1 MDSAYYINPAMKLNI
16 SADNILQFRFPDSR
30 HVTIECPAHDIATVL
45 NEPGSAPESEW
56 LHKLQNMPV
65 TLEAKVAEA
74 LFGTLTQV
82 CALIPGSYQSNTKGQ
97 AIFMHEHLVTRAAKG
112 SFDVPTFE
120 TTSIT
125 GEGILADV
133 ISEVLEIMSVPQVSA
148 DDADFK
154 IVTADRPDFPA
165 LRQSYRAVGPSQFK
179 SCVWFDDGSLRLG
192 PLHVHNE
199 SACLECFVTRCEAT
213 AHFFEEA
220 VAFHNQTYLS
230 VNEKP
235 LGRMERNLALFAV
248 ERYLRLIQNGQF
260 DQIVPGQV
268 ESWSLL
274 SGEKEILPV
283 LRNPYCE
290 CEPAA
295 VKPSRAVRDII

>member
-1 MDSAYYINPAMKLNI
+1 MKLNV
-16 SADNILQFRFPDSR
+16 SADDILQFRFPDSR
-30 HVTIECPAHDIATVL
+30 HVTIECPAQDIATVL
-45 NEPGSAPESEW
+45 NEPGPASESEW
-56 LHKLQNMPV
+56 LHKLQNLPD
-65 TLEAKVAEA
+65 TLGTDVVEA
-74 LFGTLTQV
+74 LFGTLTQI
-82 CALIPGSYQSNTKGQ
+82 CALIPNSFQSDTKGQ

-112 SFDVPTFE
+112 SFTVPTFE
-120 TTSIT
+120 TASIT

-133 ISEVLEIMSVPQVSA
+133 LSEVLEIMSVPQVST
-148 DDADFK
+148 DEADFK
-154 IVTADRPDFPA
+154 ILTADSPDFPA
-165 LRQSYRAVGPSQFK
+165 LRQSYRAVGNAQFK
-179 SCVWFDDGSLRLG
+179 SCVWFDDGSFRLG
-192 PLHVHNE
+192 PLHVRDE

-220 VAFHNQTYLS
+220 VAFHNKTYLS

-235 LGRMERNLALFAV
+235 LGRMERNLALFAA

-274 SGEKEILPV
+274 SGAKEILPV

-290 CEPAA
+290 CVPAS